1 MYPTGPLEATTEYE
15 YDGVTLNDIGRSSN
29 ERKWDEMADRRND
42 LTEGPVTRK
51 LLGFFFP
58 VWIGLLFQQLYN
70 TADAFIVGKYVGD
83 SALAAVG
90 GSASSIINLV
100 IGFFTGLNSG
110 ATVLISQKYGAR
122 DYPALR
128 RVLNT
133 AVVFSIGV
141 GLVITVIGDLTAPA
155 FLNLLQNPKDIMDD
169 SVMYLR
175 IYLTG
180 AVLLLLYNL
189 FQGTMQATGDS
200 RRPLMYLVC
209 SCGINIV
216 LDLLFVAVFK
226 WGIAGAGWASVI
238 SMAVCT
244 VLAGMHLIRTG
255 EHCRLILKDLKLNTA
270 DLKNIMRIGLPAGIQ
285 GSMYSISNM
294 IIQSTVNTFGT
305 GLVTSWTATGK
316 LDGFYWS
323 TSSAVG
329 TSLCAFVGQCYGAGK
344 LDRMREAIRKCIRIF
359 TVATLVMSAGLLA
372 IARPAYGLFLNDP
385 QVIDDAIR
393 IMWMFVPFYFIWSFV
408 EALSATFRGVGDT
421 LKPMLIVML
430 GTCLFRILWM
440 IFIVPLRHTI
450 DTVSIVYGISWIIT
464 ATVMIIYYKRGNW
477 LRTQ

>member
-1 MYPTGPLEATTEYE
+1 
-15 YDGVTLNDIGRSSN
+15 
-29 ERKWDEMADRRND
+29 MADPRND
-42 LTEGPVTRK
+42 LTQGNVTRK

-58 VWIGLLFQQLYN
+58 IWIGLLFQQLYN

-100 IGFFTGLNSG
+100 IGFFNGLNSG

-141 GLVITVIGDLTAPA
+141 GLIITAAGDLTAPA
-155 FLNLLQNPKDIMDD
+155 FLRLLQNPEDIMDD

-238 SMAVCT
+238 SMGVCT
-244 VLAGMHLIRTG
+244 VMAAIHLIRTG
-255 EHCRLILKDLKLNTA
+255 DHCRLILKELKLNRA
-270 DLKNIMRIGLPAGIQ
+270 DLRNILRIGLPAGVQ

-344 LDRMREAIRKCIRIF
+344 TDRMREAIRTCIRIF
-359 TVATLVMSAGLLA
+359 TLATAVMSAGLLA
-372 IARPAYGLFLNDP
+372 VARPAYSLFLNEP

-440 IFIVPLRHTI
+440 IFIVPWKHSI
-450 DTVSIVYGISWIIT
+450 DTVSIVYGISWVIT
-464 ATVMIIYYKRGNW
+464 ATVMILYYKRGKW
-477 LRTQ
+477 LRKQPEEQ

>member
-1 MYPTGPLEATTEYE
+1 MYPMHPLEAPAECE
-15 YDGVTLNDIGRSSN
+15 YDGVTSGNMLK
-29 ERKWDEMADRRND
+29 RKKMRQMADHQRND
-42 LTEGPVTRK
+42 LTQGPVTRK

-58 VWIGLLFQQLYN
+58 IWIGLLFQQLYN
-70 TADAFIVGKYVGD
+70 TADAFIVGKFVGD

-141 GLVITVIGDLTAPA
+141 GLAITVAGDLAAPA
-155 FLNLLQNPKDIMDD
+155 FLRFLQNPADIMDD

-238 SMAVCT
+238 SMGVCT
-244 VLAGMHLIRTG
+244 VLAAVHLIRTD
-255 EHCRLILKDLKLNTA
+255 EHCRLVLKELKINTT

-344 LDRMREAIRKCIRIF
+344 LDRMREAIRTCIRLF
-359 TVATLVMSAGLLA
+359 TIATIVMSAGLLA
-372 IARPAYGLFLNDP
+372 IARPAYSLFLNEP

-408 EALSATFRGVGDT
+408 EALSSTFRGVGDT

-440 IFIVPLRHTI
+440 IFIVPLKHSI
-450 DTVSIVYGISWIIT
+450 DTVSIVYGISWVIT
-464 ATVMIIYYKRGNW
+464 ATVMIIYYKRGKW
-477 LRTQ
+477 LKTQQ

>member
-1 MYPTGPLEATTEYE
+1 
-15 YDGVTLNDIGRSSN
+15 
-29 ERKWDEMADRRND
+29 MADRKND
-42 LTEGPVTRK
+42 LTQGSVTGK
-51 LLGFFFP
+51 LLSFFFP
-58 VWIGLLFQQLYN
+58 IWIGLLFQQLYN
-70 TADAFIVGKYVGD
+70 TADAFIVGRFVGD
-83 SALAAVG
+83 NALAAVG

-100 IGFFTGLNSG
+100 IGFFNGLNSG
-110 ATVLISQKYGAR
+110 ATVLIAQKYGAR
-122 DYPALR
+122 DYAALR

-141 GLVITVIGDLTAPA
+141 GLLITAAGDLTAPA
-155 FLNLLQNPKDIMDD
+155 FLRFLQNPEDIMDD

-200 RRPLMYLVC
+200 ARPLLYLVC
-209 SCGINIV
+209 SCCVNIL
-216 LDLLFVAVFK
+216 LDLLFVAKFG

-244 VLAGMHLIRTG
+244 VMAGVHLLRTK
-255 EHCRLILKDLKLNTA
+255 EHCRLVPKELRLNVT

-285 GSMYSISNM
+285 GSMYSVSNM

-305 GLVTSWTATGK
+305 GLVTAWTATGK

-344 LDRMREAIRKCIRIF
+344 TDRMRAAIRTCLRLF
-359 TVATLVMSAGLLA
+359 TAATVVMSAGLLA
-372 IARPAYGLFLNDP
+372 VARPAYSLFLNDP

-393 IMWMFVPFYFIWSFV
+393 IMWMFVPCYFIWSFV
-408 EALSATFRGVGDT
+408 ETLSATFRGVGNT
-421 LKPMLIVML
+421 LKPMIIVML

-440 IFIVPLRHTI
+440 IFIVPLKHTI
-450 DTVSIVYGISWIIT
+450 DTVSIVYGISWLIT
-464 ATVMIIYYKRGNW
+464 AAAMIIYYKRGKW
-477 LRTQ
+477 LTNP

>member
-1 MYPTGPLEATTEYE
+1 
-15 YDGVTLNDIGRSSN
+15 
-29 ERKWDEMADRRND
+29 MADKRND
-42 LTEGPVTRK
+42 LTQGNVTRK

-58 VWIGLLFQQLYN
+58 IWVGLLFQQLYN

-90 GSASSIINLV
+90 GSVSSIINLV

-110 ATVLISQKYGAR
+110 ATVLISQKFGAR

-141 GLVITVIGDLTAPA
+141 GIAITLIGDITAPA
-155 FLNLLQNPKDIMDD
+155 FLRFLKNPEDIMED
-169 SVMYLR
+169 SALYLR

-200 RRPLMYLVC
+200 RRPLIYLVC

-216 LDLLFVAVFK
+216 LDLIFVAVFK
-226 WGIAGAGWASVI
+226 WGVAGAAWASVI
-238 SMAVCT
+238 SMTVCT
-244 VLAGMHLIRTG
+244 VMAGIHLIRTK
-255 EHCRLILKDLKLNTA
+255 EHCRLILRELRLDRT

-285 GSMYSISNM
+285 GSMYSVSNM
-294 IIQSTVNTFGT
+294 IIQSTVNSFGT
-305 GLVTSWTATGK
+305 GLVTAWTATGK

-344 LDRMREAIRKCIRIF
+344 IDRMKEAIRTCIRLF
-359 TVATLVMSAGLLA
+359 TVATAVMSAGLLA
-372 IARPAYGLFLNDP
+372 VARPAYNLFLTDP
-385 QVIDDAIR
+385 QIIDDAIR
-393 IMWMFVPFYFIWSFV
+393 IMWWFVPCYFIWSFV

-440 IFIVPLRHTI
+440 IFIVPLKHSI
-450 DTVSIVYGISWIIT
+450 DTVSIVYGISWVIT
-464 ATVMIIYYKRGNW
+464 ATVMIVYYKRGEW
-477 LRTQ
+477 LTVRS